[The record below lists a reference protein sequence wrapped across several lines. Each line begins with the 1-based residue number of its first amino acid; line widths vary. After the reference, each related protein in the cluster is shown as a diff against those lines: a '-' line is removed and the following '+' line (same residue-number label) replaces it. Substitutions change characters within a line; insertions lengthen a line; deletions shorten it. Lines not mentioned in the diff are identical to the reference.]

1 MDHSVKFHVLYW
13 VLNCPGG
20 TGNANRGLAPAV
32 SVISTKLAMM
42 ITIIIMT
49 MISMAMT
56 TITMI
61 KKTMIMTMTVTAVV
75 V

>member
-20 TGNANRGLAPAV
+20 TGNASRLLAPAV
-32 SVISTKLAMM
+32 SVIGTKLAMM
-42 ITIIIMT
+42 ITIII
-49 MISMAMT
+49 MT